1 MPVITF
7 DKEHLDEGFMFLAR
21 RGEVGC
27 LPDDVFVVTDTLF
40 DLLTESDIPF
50 TRLEKPRGDEQG
62 DNRASDKK
70 RRKADSKVSV

>member
-27 LPDDVFVVTDTLF
+27 FPNDVFVVTEPLF
-40 DLLTESDIPF
+40 DQLKESGIPF
-50 TRLEKPRGDEQG
+50 IRLGNHQTAQQGEVSAKKKTRKTSR
-62 DNRASDKK
+62 
-70 RRKADSKVSV
+70 KVSV